1 MKKFLIFIMAV
12 LCLACTSC
20 SQAKDYTVNDYRTTM
35 QFYDGFKVMQLT
47 DLHLG
52 VQGDLQRNLDFV
64 SKLIDEADPDL
75 IVVTGDSFM
84 YANKNIVN
92 LLFELLNTK
101 CKELTTLHP
110 ERLTKFAVTFGNHDN
125 QGDYHKYYINNVILS
140 YATKDGKEVEDSKYA
155 AFIDYEDDNLNGY
168 ANYYIDLVDDRN
180 KSVDEVDVKYRLHII
195 DSNSYHYIGP
205 KYKYEV
211 ILEDQLQHVENI
223 YKTATKDTEYVGL
236 GFFHIPFQEFEIAK
250 DKYKEI
256 KSFTENGVTYGQGEF
271 REGVGDPYCNNGS
284 YRSLRNSNVI
294 AYFVGHEHINYC
306 DVIYNHESDNI
317 MDKGI
322 LSYGVKS
329 TDQLYHDDDILGYK
343 LIILKDNTTVE
354 DFLTIEY
361 ITNNI
366 KNVIDRGVLYG
377 EQ

>member
-1 MKKFLIFIMAV
+1 MRKLLIFIIAV

-20 SQAKDYTVNDYRTTM
+20 AQSKEYGVKDYRTTM

-52 VQGDLQRNLDFV
+52 VQGDLQSNLDFV

-92 LLFELLNTK
+92 ALFEMLNTK
-101 CKELTTLHP
+101 CKELTASH
-110 ERLTKFAVTFGNHDN
+110 EGRITKFAVTFGNHDN

-140 YATKDGKEVEDSKYA
+140 YATTDGKEVEDHKYA

-180 KSVDEVDVKYRLHII
+180 KSTDEVDVKYRLHII
-195 DSNSYHYIGP
+195 DSNTYHYIGP

-211 ILEDQLQHVENI
+211 ILEDQLNHVTKI
-223 YKTATKDTEYVGL
+223 HDTATKDTDYIGL
-236 GFFHIPFQEFEIAK
+236 GFFHIPFIEFEIVK
-250 DKYKEI
+250 DRYKEI

-271 REGVGDPYCNNGS
+271 REGVGDPYTDNGS
-284 YRSLRNSNVI
+284 YESLRSNNIV
-294 AYFVGHEHINYC
+294 AFFVGHDHINYC
-306 DVIYNHESDNI
+306 DVIYNHESNNI

-329 TDQLYHDDDILGYK
+329 TNQLYHDEDMLGYK
-343 LIILKDNTTVE
+343 LIILKDNTTIEEFV
-354 DFLTIEY
+354 TIEY
-361 ITNNI
+361 ITNNFI
-366 KNVIDRGVLYG
+366 NVIDRGVLYG
-377 EQ
+377 KQ